1 MEVLLQKGADP
12 NIITPDLFSSP
23 VSQAVGTNNYE
34 MLNVLLK
41 YKAKLNPAIGVSPL
55 SDAMLWEAKAQKEK

>member
-1 MEVLLQKGADP
+1 
-12 NIITPDLFSSP
+12 
-23 VSQAVGTNNYE
+23 

-55 SDAMLWEAKAQKEK
+55 SDAMLLGGEGTERKMIDYLLEHGKKA